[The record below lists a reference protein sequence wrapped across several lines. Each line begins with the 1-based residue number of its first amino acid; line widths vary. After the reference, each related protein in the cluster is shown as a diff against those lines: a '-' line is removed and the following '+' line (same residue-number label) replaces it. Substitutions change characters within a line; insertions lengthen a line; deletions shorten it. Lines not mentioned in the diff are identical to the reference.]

1 MYKKENDGIVVSIDN
16 IGRLVI
22 PKYIREKIGI
32 QNDKTVCMTLQ
43 QDRVIVKKN
52 ISEKETFVN
61 SVYEVFIKV
70 WQKYHPSDT
79 FIITDLKQI
88 IRVYGKNKEAFFDRK
103 LDNNILAM
111 INDKKF
117 KYFTFN
123 KTKICSSVKEKNFD
137 IFSLDKHDK
146 RLGTLI
152 IVHENIRKNLK
163 GDAFIYDL
171 LKGICSI
178 KKNEVYN
185 EIS

>member
-1 MYKKENDGIVVSIDN
+1 MYKKENNGIVVSIDN

-103 LDNNILAM
+103 LDNNILAP
-111 INDKKF
+111 
-117 KYFTFN
+117 
-123 KTKICSSVKEKNFD
+123 
-137 IFSLDKHDK
+137 L
-146 RLGTLI
+146 
-152 IVHENIRKNLK
+152 
-163 GDAFIYDL
+163 
-171 LKGICSI
+171 
-178 KKNEVYN
+178 
-185 EIS
+185 